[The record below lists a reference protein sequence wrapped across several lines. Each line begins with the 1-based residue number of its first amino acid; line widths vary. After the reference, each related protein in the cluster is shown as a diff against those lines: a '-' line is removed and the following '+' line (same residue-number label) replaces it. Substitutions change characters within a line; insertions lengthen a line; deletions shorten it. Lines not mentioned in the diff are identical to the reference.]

1 MNKRSL
7 IPLLLWLSLIPLSG
21 NAQGS
26 KPPKDSLTC
35 YTPTELLG
43 IADALTD
50 GAMADS
56 LLKIANLTIK
66 ADSNAIKSQKK
77 TIEDQDLRYL
87 ETEHLVDECENDK
100 TALKAQAK
108 KDARKL
114 KWTKVGWAA
123 TAVAE
128 AVLVVYFMIK
138 P

>member
-1 MNKRSL
+1 MNRKSL
-7 IPLLLWLSLIPLSG
+7 ILLLLLISLIPLSG

-50 GAMADS
+50 SAMADS

-66 ADSNAIKSQKK
+66 ADSNAIASQDTTIKK
-77 TIEDQDLRYL
+77 QDERHLKD
-87 ETEHLVDECENDK
+87 EHALDECEI
-100 TALKAQAK
+100 QK
-108 KDARKL
+108 KDIQDTADKKL
-114 KWTKVGWAA
+114 KWTKVGWIVS
-123 TAVAE
+123 TVAE
-128 AVLVVYFMIK
+128 TILIIYFIIK